1 MESGLKEYGATQQDV
16 VDGLIESQRPPI
28 EVTDYEDPD
37 GGEV

>member
-1 MESGLKEYGATQQDV
+1 MESGQKGYGATQQDI
-16 VDGLIESQRPPI
+16 VDGLVESQRPPI

>member
-1 MESGLKEYGATQQDV
+1 MESGLKGYGSIEQDV
-16 VDGLIESQRPPI
+16 VDGLVDSQRPII